1 MTSIRVRL
9 KFDQGRKQLRA
20 CPFAGK
26 LKGGGIMAEL
36 IKKIIWVVL
45 AFAALLFFAWPV
57 ALFTLIVWI
66 YYTGSGK
73 LTRLNERLKYWER
86 FEQVSRM

>member
-1 MTSIRVRL
+1 
-9 KFDQGRKQLRA
+9 
-20 CPFAGK
+20 
-26 LKGGGIMAEL
+26 MAEL

-57 ALFTLIVWI
+57 AILTLIVSI
-66 YYTGSGK
+66 YDSGSGK
-73 LTRLNERLKYWER
+73 LAKFNERLKYWEK